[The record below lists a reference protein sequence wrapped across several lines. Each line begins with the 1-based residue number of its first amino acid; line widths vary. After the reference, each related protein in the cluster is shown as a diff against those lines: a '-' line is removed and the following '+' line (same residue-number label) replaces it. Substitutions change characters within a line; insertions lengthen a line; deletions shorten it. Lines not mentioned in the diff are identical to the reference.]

1 MGEFCAPKWTAG
13 LRGGITLTVTV
24 TPDVTCAKGTKLS
37 LKKEKCSACT
47 RLTYQD
53 TAAGDSYI

>member
-37 LKKEKCSACT
+37 GITCPACT